1 MQVVHKNQST
11 VSEFQPKRENKSAL
25 EEYANQDLWER
36 YKKAIDMNMELYD
49 AAENHKKL
57 CLHLLGFVSKLGEM
71 DNFFEFYQSEEIKR
85 DDKARRHAIASFKH
99 PNFKDKV
106 KNPYY

>member
-1 MQVVHKNQST
+1 MQVVHKNQDT
-11 VSEFQPKRENKSAL
+11 GTGYHSESENKSVL

-36 YKKAIDMNMELYD
+36 YKKTIDMNMELFD
-49 AAENHKKL
+49 AAEKHKKL
-57 CLHLLGFVSKLGEM
+57 CIHLLGFISKLGET

-85 DDKARRHAIASFKH
+85 DDKARRHAIDSFNH
-99 PNFKDKV
+99 PNFKDEV